1 MLAVFSASLFE
12 PSGTNALQ
20 NAVDWLTGTLL
31 GSVAIGLCVLAVAY
45 VGLMLLSGRLAVREG
60 LRVVLGCFLLLGA
73 PTIAAALMG
82 LRSSEPVQLP
92 VAQIENEELG
102 PREELPQSDY
112 NPYGG
117 ASVRDD
123 R

>member
-1 MLAVFSASLFE
+1 MLSVLSATLFKT
-12 PSGTNALQ
+12 SRTNALQ
-20 NAVDWLTGTLL
+20 DAVDWLTSTLL
-31 GSVAIGLCVLAVAY
+31 GSVAIGLCVLAVAF
-45 VGLMLLSGRLAVREG
+45 VGFMLLSGRLAVREG

-82 LRSSEPVQLP
+82 LRSSEPIQPP
-92 VAQIENEELG
+92 VMQAANEELG
-102 PREELPQSDY
+102 PRDELRPSDY

-117 ASVRDD
+117 ASLRDD